1 MTPAEVSAAVTAAC
15 VLEATA
21 PKPGNVSPG
30 RPFGNMTFE
39 DFVASAVA
47 IGPPLGEAGE
57 RPLGQTILAAA
68 RATQSATSCNT
79 NLGIILLLA
88 PLARAAR
95 RLGNSAPRR
104 ASDPLRE
111 ALVAVLAETTVE
123 DARLAYAA
131 IREARP
137 TGLGAA
143 PAQDVRAEPTVSL
156 WDAMALAA
164 DRDLVAREYVTDY
177 ALTFETGV
185 PALRRARAAGQPWE
199 DAVVEMFLRL
209 LAREPDTLI
218 SRKLGPAA
226 AGEVSAE
233 ARAILALGDLST
245 AQARARLAAFDAS
258 LRDSE
263 NSRNPGTTA
272 DLAAAAIFV
281 ELAETG
287 GTADYPRTP
296 RAQ

>member
-1 MTPAEVSAAVTAAC
+1 MTPAEVSRVVTAAC
-15 VLEATA
+15 ILEATA

-30 RPFGNMTFE
+30 RPFENMTFE

-57 RPLGQTILAAA
+57 RPLGQTILAAVE
-68 RATQSATSCNT
+68 ATRTAANSNT

-95 RLGNSAPRR
+95 RLGSSAARQGTD
-104 ASDPLRE
+104 SLRE
-111 ALVAVLAETTVE
+111 ALVTVLAETTVE
-123 DARLAYAA
+123 DARLAYEA
-131 IREARP
+131 IRGARP
-137 TGLGAA
+137 TGLGTA
-143 PAQDVRAEPTVSL
+143 PEQDVSAEPTVTL
-156 WDAMALAA
+156 REAMALAA
-164 DRDLVAREYVTDY
+164 ERDLVAREYVTDY

-185 PALRRARAAGQPWE
+185 PALRRARAAGKSWE
-199 DAVVEMFLRL
+199 DAVVEAFLVL

-218 SRKLGPAA
+218 ARKLGPAA
-226 AGEVSAE
+226 ALAVTVE
-233 ARAILALGDLST
+233 ARAILALGDRSG
-245 AQARARLAAFDAS
+245 APARARLAAFDAS

-272 DLAAAAIFV
+272 DLTAAAIFV